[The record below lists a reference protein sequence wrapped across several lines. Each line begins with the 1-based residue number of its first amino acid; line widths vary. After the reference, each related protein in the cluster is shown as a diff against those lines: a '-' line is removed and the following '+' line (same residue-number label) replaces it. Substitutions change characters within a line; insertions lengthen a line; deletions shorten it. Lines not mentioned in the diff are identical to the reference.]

1 MKRREFLTIPAAAL
15 GGTLLY
21 TLSREPLRLQAQT
34 GGKDGMVKL
43 WSVRTKAAKEHQ
55 LDYNSFPI
63 WFSSDSK
70 TLLTRSGNGSLHFW
84 DVETGRHRR
93 AIPA

>member
-34 GGKDGMVKL
+34 GGKTELSKSRCDSSPQKKL
-43 WSVRTKAAKEHQ
+43 ELSRRLV
-55 LDYNSFPI
+55 
-63 WFSSDSK
+63 
-70 TLLTRSGNGSLHFW
+70 NGFFQAMRL
-84 DVETGRHRR
+84 V
-93 AIPA
+93 PAPQKPA